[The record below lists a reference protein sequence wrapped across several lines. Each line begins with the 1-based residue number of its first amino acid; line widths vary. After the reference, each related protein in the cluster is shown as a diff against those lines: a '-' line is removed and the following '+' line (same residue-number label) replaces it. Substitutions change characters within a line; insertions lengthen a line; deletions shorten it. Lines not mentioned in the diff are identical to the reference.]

1 MIIYL
6 GVIVIQEEF
15 LSMLADIYSQFKEHT
30 TPKLRKTLLITGIF
44 TVIIGITIGKVYQ
57 QRIEVIESK
66 ENSQEAIQAVWDKTE
81 AKVRATSSL
90 DIKFN
95 EIDTPR
101 SIYRELEQGAY
112 DIVNYTDYDT
122 QDAKVESNLEVDND
136 EQYIV
141 SGQSNDTEGISKESN
156 MRLVSGIYC
165 KDMYIAQYMN
175 KDGQF
180 ETIIASYN
188 GESVDVKYRTDYKAN
203 SSESVTGLEGTVDEH
218 TRDSLFVISED
229 EYKSDIGYVIANI
242 YNRDG
247 KGLSELKPITD
258 VYFTSCIEEL
268 YNSIGDRGVL
278 DFTRIGLME
287 VGKSNI
293 DANSMDRVYIQ
304 IELSI
309 DNKPAYVDLELKL
322 GNDNKVYDID
332 VL

>member
-1 MIIYL
+1 
-6 GVIVIQEEF
+6 
-15 LSMLADIYSQFKEHT
+15 MLADIYSQFKEHT

>member
-1 MIIYL
+1 
-6 GVIVIQEEF
+6 
-15 LSMLADIYSQFKEHT
+15 MLADIYSQFKEHT
-30 TPKLRKTLLITGIF
+30 TPKFRKALLITGIF
-44 TVIIGITIGKVYQ
+44 TVAIVITIGKVYQ
-57 QRIEVIESK
+57 QRLEVIES
-66 ENSQEAIQAVWDKTE
+66 EESSQEAVQEVWDKTE

-95 EIDTPR
+95 KIETPR
-101 SIYRELEQGAY
+101 SVYRQLEQAAY
-112 DIVNYTDYDT
+112 DIVNYTAYDT
-122 QDAKVESNLEVDND
+122 QDTTKVESGLEVDND

-141 SGQSNDTEGISKESN
+141 SSQSTNTGSTSKNSS
-156 MRLVSGIYC
+156 MKLVSGIYC

-180 ETIIASYN
+180 ETIISSYN

-203 SSESVTGLEGTVDEH
+203 SSGSVTGLEGTVDEH

-229 EYKSDIGYVIANI
+229 EYKSDIGYIIANI
-242 YNRDG
+242 YNRNG
-247 KGLSELKPITD
+247 KNLAELKPITD

-268 YNSIGDRGVL
+268 YNSIGDRSVL
-278 DFTRIGLME
+278 DFTRIGLIE

-293 DANSMDRVYIQ
+293 DANSIDRVYIQ

>member
-1 MIIYL
+1 
-6 GVIVIQEEF
+6 
-15 LSMLADIYSQFKEHT
+15 MLADIYSQFKEHT
-30 TPKLRKTLLITGIF
+30 TPKFRKALLITGIF
-44 TVIIGITIGKVYQ
+44 TVAIVITIGKVYQ
-57 QRIEVIESK
+57 QRLEVIESE
-66 ENSQEAIQAVWDKTE
+66 ENSQEAVQEVWDKTE

-95 EIDTPR
+95 KIETPR
-101 SIYRELEQGAY
+101 SVYRQLEQAAY
-112 DIVNYTDYDT
+112 DIVNYTAYDT
-122 QDAKVESNLEVDND
+122 QDTTKVESGLEVDND

-141 SGQSNDTEGISKESN
+141 SSQSTNTGSESKNSS
-156 MRLVSGIYC
+156 MKLVSGIYC

-180 ETIIASYN
+180 ETIISSYN

-203 SSESVTGLEGTVDEH
+203 SSGSVTGLEGTVDEH
-218 TRDSLFVISED
+218 VRDSLFVISED

-242 YNRDG
+242 YNRNG
-247 KGLSELKPITD
+247 KSLTELKPITD

-268 YNSIGDRGVL
+268 YNNIGDRSVL
-278 DFTRIGLME
+278 DFIRIGLIE

-293 DANSMDRVYIQ
+293 DANSIDRVYIQ

>member
-1 MIIYL
+1 
-6 GVIVIQEEF
+6 
-15 LSMLADIYSQFKEHT
+15 MLADIYSQFKEHT

-44 TVIIGITIGKVYQ
+44 TVVIGIAIGKVYQ
-57 QRIEVIESK
+57 QRIEVIESE

-141 SGQSNDTEGISKESN
+141 SGQSNDTEGISKEPS

-180 ETIIASYN
+180 ETIISSYN

-203 SSESVTGLEGTVDEH
+203 SSEPVTDLDGTVDEH

-247 KGLSELKPITD
+247 KNLSELKPITD
-258 VYFTSCIEEL
+258 VYFTSCIAEL
-268 YNSIGDRGVL
+268 YNSIGDRSVL
-278 DFTRIGLME
+278 DFIRIGLME

-293 DANSMDRVYIQ
+293 DANSIDRVYIQ